1 MEFILTLLAATSIL
15 WGALFRDSD
24 AADFQR
30 TTLSYLA
37 GDGYVTGEHQRNIV
51 SIDTIKVGSTGLL
64 YENVDLQSFTGHEA
78 YNVSRV
84 VGHLGTGLHL
94 AGQDQN
100 AQGYS
105 NTNVGM
111 GYDLFTSNGFVG
123 TDVYYRTD
131 NLMGDGVYVFGF
143 ARTNFGNNLIF
154 DGFIDVSAPN
164 KPNKVEVQWL
174 AHPSIM
180 CNFNKSFSTGIEQQL
195 YLNKGYVKGRD
206 ESVPQLKIMYGW

>member
-30 TTLSYLA
+30 TTISYLA

-51 SIDTIKVGSTGLL
+51 SIDTIKAGSAGLL
-64 YENVDLQSFTGHEA
+64 YANVDLQSFNGPKA
-78 YNVSRV
+78 YSVSRI

-94 AGQDQN
+94 AGQLQN

-105 NTNVGM
+105 NTNVGL
-111 GYDLFTSNGFVG
+111 GYDWFTPSGFVG
-123 TDVYYRTD
+123 ADVYYRTD
-131 NLMGDGVYVFGF
+131 SLMGDGVYLFGF
-143 ARTNFGNNLIF
+143 ANIGLGNSFTF
-154 DGFIDVSAPN
+154 DGFVDVSTPN
-164 KPNKVEVQWL
+164 KGEAQWL
-174 AHPSIM
+174 AQPSIM
-180 CNFNKSFSTGIEQQL
+180 YNFNKSFSTGIEQQL

>member
-37 GDGYVTGEHQRNIV
+37 GDGYVTGEHQRNIISFD
-51 SIDTIKVGSTGLL
+51 SIKAGDAGLL
-64 YENVDLQSFTGHEA
+64 YANVDLQSFNGPKA
-78 YNVSRV
+78 YNVSRI

-94 AGQDQN
+94 AGQLQN

-111 GYDLFTSNGFVG
+111 GYDLFTSSGFVG
-123 TDVYYRTD
+123 ADVYYRTD
-131 NLMGDGVYVFGF
+131 TMIGDGVYVFGF
-143 ARTNFGNNLIF
+143 TNINLGNGFAF
-154 DGFIDVSAPN
+154 DGFIDMSAPN
-164 KPNKVEVQWL
+164 KGQVQWL
-174 AHPSIM
+174 AQPSIM
-180 CNFNKSFSTGIEQQL
+180 YNFNKSFSAGIEQQL
-195 YLNKGYVKGRD
+195 YLNKGYVKGLD
-206 ESVPQLKIMYGW
+206 ESVPQLKITYGW